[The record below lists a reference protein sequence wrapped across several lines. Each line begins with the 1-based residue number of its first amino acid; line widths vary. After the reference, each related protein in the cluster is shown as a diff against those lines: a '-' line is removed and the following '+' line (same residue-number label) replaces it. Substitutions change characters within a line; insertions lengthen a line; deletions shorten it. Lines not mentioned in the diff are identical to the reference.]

1 MSFEIEKC
9 VIPSIWCGTGAPPKR
24 DPRKPLKYYHKIG
37 SRYECMK
44 KGYGSGYNNA
54 KRESLPKSSLQNIPY
69 VGDVYEKKFKSS
81 GISNL
86 TQLLQ
91 KARKSSKTQNKT
103 LLSKVFTRKKGGLDK
118 RAYNSTL
125 IYMYQN
131 GVGTSKL
138 PLCSKIKV

>member
-9 VIPSIWCGTGAPPKR
+9 AIPSVWCGVGAPPKR
-24 DPRKPLKYYHKIG
+24 DPRKPLKHYHKIG

-54 KRESLPKSSLQNIPY
+54 KRESLPKNSLQQISY
-69 VGDVYEKKFKSS
+69 VGNVYEKKFKSS
-81 GISNL
+81 NIANL

-91 KARKSSKTQNKT
+91 KARTFTKTQNKT
-103 LLSKVFTRKKGGLDK
+103 LLYKVFTRKKGGLDR

-125 IYMYQN
+125 IYMYQH
-131 GVGTSKL
+131 GVNVSKL
-138 PLCSKIKV
+138 PICSKI